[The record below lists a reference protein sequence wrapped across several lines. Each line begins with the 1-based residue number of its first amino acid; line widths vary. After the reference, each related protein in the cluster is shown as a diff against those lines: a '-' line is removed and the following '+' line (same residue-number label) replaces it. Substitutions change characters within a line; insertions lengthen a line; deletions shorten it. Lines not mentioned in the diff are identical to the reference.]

1 MRINKERLTVTVDPN
16 LVQAGSDAVAA
27 GRAESL
33 SAWVNLALAERVA
46 KERRLRAMGEAIA
59 AYEAEFGAITADEL
73 AAQQRADRGSA
84 RVVRS
89 AAPTATKARRA
100 RRRGAA

>member
-1 MRINKERLTVTVDPN
+1 MRVNKERLTVTVDPD
-16 LVQAGSDAVAA
+16 LVRAGNEEVAA

-33 SAWVNLALAERVA
+33 SAWVNLALAERAV

-59 AYEAEFGAITADEL
+59 VYEAEFGAITAEEL

-89 AAPTATKARRA
+89 APIAAKMRRA